1 MQLDALNRVL
11 AGGRWFSFN
20 AGLEAVRAIPE
31 VMDGLPHMTGE
42 PPVIVVTCRDVIKPL
57 LRSPGI
63 EADPLVGALYR
74 LVDQGLLLSRGAAV
88 VPLLEAWRQMRMKVL
103 ALPPQGRAME
113 AAFQSSRLGAVVA
126 VMPDVPALAKVI
138 CLEQSALMHT
148 DQELEE
154 DGETGARRR
163 SLALARLAAA
173 LRGPEDRSVE
183 QLRWP
188 RMEER
193 NVGVLAVGLGALRAG
208 GFRAEVEQSWQ
219 KLQASLPEAL
229 WVDQGPVG
237 LVLSLKVPQLLQLDV
252 AGILGA
258 GVPLGFGY
266 GVVHGGTDGVVT
278 RVAGP
283 PVDGAL
289 RAMVRG
295 RKDDIS
301 VEEET
306 VNALGPLLLS
316 LGARPVSGES
326 RAWDLGALRITA
338 DVVSTGIYSLRARKA
353 SAPDASAAPLFGD
366 DFESLLTDAF
376 GAAPSPAP
384 GRIDPKRTAIYF
396 GPGGPSA
403 PMAPP
408 APNRSFPP
416 PSAAGTRDE
425 MPLRTLDSPAVPKKP
440 SSPAPVAAEE
450 SRRTVQKGAGA
461 ETTSAGK
468 KPPPPAI
475 VPEENTWAPGKPPP
489 PAIVAEAVARSS
501 GKPPPPAIVP
511 ESTPRRGSPAFSP
524 PIFAEP
530 ARRGGA
536 ALATAPEQIA
546 PPLEIP
552 PPLMLPESDDIAAL
566 LGQAAPEEDPW
577 PEDTSEPS
585 FDIEVDDEWDDEPTE
600 DRPAPKQAT
609 TASRWS
615 LPEPAAE
622 RPSSFSFP
630 ENQGAMRSMSG
641 EDATFSMP
649 DDSDEPAGFLT
660 GPEEPAGYLG
670 GPAELDGYLPG
681 REPITG
687 YLPGMDAEDEDAAFA
702 VVEEDQT
709 PFSFSDEGLP
719 EEPTS
724 KPRPDRPPPPPPPDF
739 RYLLAGYCWYIDGS
753 TTVFGRTYG
762 RRLLDYHRFPCTQ
775 PEEAHLLFLQQK
787 IREGFLPQPDL
798 VGDPPLGLRP
808 QPLDEALLKAAWVKV
823 A

>member
-42 PPVIVVTCRDVIKPL
+42 PPVILVTCREVIKPL

-74 LVDQGLLLSRGAAV
+74 LVEQGLMLSRGAAV

-126 VMPDVPALAKVI
+126 VLPDVPALAKVI

-163 SLALARLAAA
+163 SLAIARLAAA
-173 LRGPEDRSVE
+173 LRAPDDRTAE

-188 RMEER
+188 RMDER
-193 NVGVLAVGLGALRAG
+193 SVGVLAVGLGALRAG
-208 GFRAEVEQSWQ
+208 GFRTEVDQRWQ
-219 KLQASLPEAL
+219 KLQASLSEAL
-229 WVDQGPVG
+229 WVDLGAVG

-252 AGILGA
+252 TGILGA

-266 GVVHGGTDGVVT
+266 GVVHGGTDGLVT
-278 RVAGP
+278 RVVGP
-283 PVDGAL
+283 PVEGAL

-306 VNALGPLLLS
+306 VSLLGPLLLS
-316 LGARPVSGES
+316 LGARAVAGES

-338 DVVSTGIYSLRARKA
+338 DVVSAGVYTLRARKSTA
-353 SAPDASAAPLFGD
+353 TEGMAAPVLDD
-366 DFESLLTDAF
+366 DFESMLSDAF

-384 GRIDPKRTAIYF
+384 SRIDPKRTAVYF
-396 GPGGPSA
+396 GPGGPTAPTSPPESNRSA
-403 PMAPP
+403 PVPAAGNPRDRAPSGTVESASKKAPP
-408 APNRSFPP
+408 PP
-416 PSAAGTRDE
+416 AT
-425 MPLRTLDSPAVPKKP
+425 
-440 SSPAPVAAEE
+440 AAEQ
-450 SRRTVQKGAGA
+450 SKRTVEKAPAA
-461 ETTSAGK
+461 ETVSGRK

-475 VPEENTWAPGKPPP
+475 VPEENTWTPGKPPP
-489 PAIVAEAVARSS
+489 PAIVAEEKARSA

-511 ESTPRRGSPAFSP
+511 DVSPRGNNPGVNAPVLAAPVQGSSS
-524 PIFAEP
+524 
-530 ARRGGA
+530 
-536 ALATAPEQIA
+536 ALATMPDRAG
-546 PPLEIP
+546 PPSLIP
-552 PPLMLPESDDIAAL
+552 PPLMLPESDDIEAL
-566 LGQAAPEEDPW
+566 LGQASPEEDPW
-577 PEDTSEPS
+577 PEDNAEPP
-585 FDIEVDDEWDDEPTE
+585 FDIEVDDEWDDDPTE
-600 DRPAPKQAT
+600 DRPAPSPE
-609 TASRWS
+609 TAPSRWS
-615 LPEPAAE
+615 LPEPAAD

-630 ENQGAMRSMSG
+630 EEHRSMRSYSG
-641 EDATFSMP
+641 EEADFSMP
-649 DDSDEPAGFLT
+649 DDSDEPAGFLS
-660 GPEEPAGYLG
+660 GPDEPVGYLS
-670 GPAELDGYLPG
+670 GPSELDGYLPG
-681 REPITG
+681 RQRTDG
-687 YLPGMDAEDEDAAFA
+687 YLPGIDADDEDAAFA

-709 PFSFSDEGLP
+709 PFNFSDEGLH

-724 KPRPDRPPPPPPPDF
+724 KPRAARPPAPPPPDF
-739 RYLLAGYCWYIDGS
+739 RYLLAGYCWYVDGS
-753 TTVFGRTYG
+753 TTVFGRIYG
-762 RRLLDYHRFPCTQ
+762 RRLLDYHRFASSQ

-798 VGDPPLGLRP
+798 VGDPPLGLRS